1 MRCGPHCGE
10 RTKTTVMWEPGPGVQ
25 WGEGVAAPC
34 PTPNRGPQSI
44 QNSKSSKLSIRKS
57 QTEPPTTVWVGRGR
71 EPSAG
76 VQLMVS
82 FLTSENTRS
91 SETLT
96 GDGKPLRVS
105 FVHSD

>member
-57 QTEPPTTVWVGRGR
+57 QTEPP
-71 EPSAG
+71 
-76 VQLMVS
+76 Q
-82 FLTSENTRS
+82 RS
-91 SETLT
+91 GWGEE
-96 GDGKPLRVS
+96 GNHQPE
-105 FVHSD
+105 FN